1 MAKVVIEHVI
11 DADLIV
17 GWLNTL
23 GELGGPIK
31 KGTKNPPPPAARV
44 TAAKAGVDFITKFLG
59 EAGTSEAGSE
69 LLKELEKLDRATA
82 DANTTES
89 GVGPQ
94 DPWTESE
101 GTDMVQGKESSS
113 GD

>member
-1 MAKVVIEHVI
+1 MVIEHVI
-11 DADLIV
+11 DANLIV

-31 KGTKNPPPPAARV
+31 KGSKNPTPPAARV

-59 EAGTSEAGSE
+59 DAGTSEAGSD
-69 LLKELEKLDRATA
+69 LLKELEKLDRG
-82 DANTTES
+82 TTDPDSAEG
-89 GVGPQ
+89 GVGTEN
-94 DPWTESE
+94 PWPESE
-101 GTDMVQGKESSS
+101 GADLVEGEQPSS